1 MIGKTISHYKIIER
15 LGQGGMGVVYKAE
28 DVKLRRPVALKFLPS
43 DLTRDREAN
52 QRFIYEAQTASAL
65 DHQNVCTIYEIEE
78 SDDGQM
84 FIAMAHYEGE
94 TLTEKIDS
102 HPAGLPLEK
111 AIDIAIQIA
120 EGLEKV
126 HKHEIVHRD
135 IKPANIMITQDNQ
148 VKIVDFGLAKL
159 ATSIKTPGVGRTI
172 GTPAYISPEQARGD
186 TIDHRSDIWS
196 LGVVLYEMVSGQS
209 PFKGDHE
216 HEMVYSIMNDEPPLV
231 SGLPE
236 GVSAALQS
244 VINKSLEKNPAQR
257 YQLVNEVLSDLRSI
271 QGEMRS
277 YGSMKQPPKA
287 TKRRKKSVFLY
298 LGIAC
303 LLVLLIAT
311 GLYLGLG
318 TKQDN
323 LLTSIAVLPLDNL
336 SNDPEQEYFSDGMT
350 DALIT
355 ELAKISALR
364 VISCASVMHY
374 KGSNKTM
381 PEIAKELNVDAVVEG
396 SVLQVGERVQIKAQL
411 IQTQP
416 EQHLWAQTYDR
427 HLRDVL
433 ALHTDLARTIANQIN
448 ANLTPGEQVRLT
460 NVDTVDPDA
469 YHAYLLGRYHQNKQ
483 GTSEDI
489 WRCLDY
495 FQEAINKDSSYAV
508 AYTGL
513 ADAYSFLGC
522 FGYLSPKDAFS
533 KAKTA
538 ALKALEMDDQLAEAH
553 TSLGFILLHHE
564 WDWVVAKAE
573 LERAIELR
581 PGYSLAHH
589 LYADYCGAQK
599 RFNEA
604 LKHRK
609 ISIQFDPL
617 SVHQYTNFGWS
628 YHSSHQYDEAIAQYK
643 RAIEMD
649 PGTIASHYLL
659 GQVYALKGMY
669 QEAIEEH
676 KKAIN
681 QSGNHPAVL
690 AALGHTYAVSGKKLE
705 AEEILDDLLARA
717 RTQYISA
724 YVIAVIY
731 NGLGNKNETFAWL
744 EKAVEH
750 RDGWLA
756 NWLNVDPRLDNLRK
770 DPKFTGLLRKIGL

>member
-1 MIGKTISHYKIIER
+1 MIGKKISHYKIIER

-43 DLTRDREAN
+43 DLTRDKEAN
-52 QRFIYEAQTASAL
+52 QRFIYEAQNASAL

-94 TLTEKIDS
+94 TLKEKIDS
-102 HPAGLPLEK
+102 HPEGMPLEK

-159 ATSIKTPGVGRTI
+159 ATSIKTPGVGRSI
-172 GTPAYISPEQARGD
+172 GTPAYSSPEQVRGE
-186 TIDHRSDIWS
+186 TIDHRTDIWS
-196 LGVVLYEMVSGQS
+196 LGVVLYEMVTGQL
-209 PFKGDHE
+209 PFKGDYE
-216 HEMVYSIMNDEPPLV
+216 HEMVYSIMNDELPAV
-231 SGLPE
+231 SGLPT
-236 GVSAALQS
+236 GVSPALKAMINRSLAKNPENRYQS
-244 VINKSLEKNPAQR
+244 VAEL
-257 YQLVNEVLSDLRSI
+257 LGDLRSI
-271 QGEMRS
+271 QTQIKSGISDIHLVARVQ
-277 YGSMKQPPKA
+277 G
-287 TKRRKKSVFLY
+287 RRKRIISY
-298 LGIAC
+298 SIAI
-303 LLVLLIAT
+303 LLLLLIAI
-311 GLYLGLG
+311 GLYFKPG

-323 LLTSIAVLPLDNL
+323 WLASIAVLPLDNL
-336 SNDPEQEYFSDGMT
+336 SNDPEQEYFTDGMT

-364 VISCASVMHY
+364 VISRASVMHY

-396 SVLQVGERVQIKAQL
+396 SVLRVGERVQITAQL

-427 HLRDVL
+427 HLRDIL
-433 ALHTDLARTIANQIN
+433 SLHTDLARTIANQVN
-448 ANLTPGEQVRLT
+448 VKLTPGEQIRLT
-460 NVDTVDPDA
+460 NVDIIDPDA

-483 GTSEDI
+483 GTSEEI

-522 FGYLSPKDAFS
+522 FGYLTPKDAFA

-564 WDWVVAKAE
+564 WDWVGAKAE

-581 PGYSLAHH
+581 PGYALAHH

-628 YHSSHQYDEAIAQYK
+628 YHSSHQYDEAIAQYQ

-676 KKAIN
+676 KKAVN

-690 AALGHTYAVSGKKLE
+690 AALGHTYAMAGKKKE
-705 AEEILDDLLARA
+705 AQEILDDLLTRA

-724 YVIAVIY
+724 YSIAVIY
-731 NGLGNKNETFAWL
+731 NGLGNKKETLAWI
-744 EKAVEH
+744 EKAIEE

-756 NWLNVDPRLDNLRK
+756 NWLNVDPRLDNLRN
-770 DPKFTGLLRKIGL
+770 DPKFADLLRKVGF